1 MLQPTKKSPDQIRH
15 AGKKNVSGS
24 QENLEFVYHKILH
37 HFQQALEIPQVDLAG
52 LHPYWSVP
60 DECCLHWKIAADS
73 P

>member
-52 LHPYWSVP
+52 LHPY
-60 DECCLHWKIAADS
+60 
-73 P
+73 